1 MLLRCIP
8 SMEAKN
14 TGRTNEDLL
23 TRHTA
28 LTNGVA
34 YLSFVTVHARGIDV
48 PEENTGSQHSYSK

>member
-1 MLLRCIP
+1 MLLRRIP

-14 TGRTNEDLL
+14 TTGRTNEDLL

-28 LTNGVA
+28 LTHGVA

-48 PEENTGSQHSYSK
+48 PEDSTGSQRP